1 MAKRK
6 KSVPQV
12 LAEYDHLLAELKHS
26 IQSAQARAALAVNKE
41 LIGLYFEIGK
51 AIVDRQNTEGWG
63 KSIVERLSAD
73 LQAAFPEM
81 IGFSARNVWDMR
93 RLYERYMSRP
103 DLRQLVAEIPWG
115 HNLLIMNSLGD
126 MDQAEWYIR
135 QTIQHGWS
143 RAILSHQI
151 ETKLYSRQATPH
163 KLTNFAST
171 LPAKQSELL
180 QQTLKDPYVFDFLS
194 LGKDAEERDLERA
207 LIERIR
213 DFP

>member
-115 HNLLIMNSLGD
+115 QNLMVLN
-126 MDQAEWYIR
+126 
-135 QTIQHGWS
+135 
-143 RAILSHQI
+143 
-151 ETKLYSRQATPH
+151 KV
-163 KLTNFAST
+163 
-171 LPAKQSELL
+171 KQSIN
-180 QQTLKDPYVFDFLS
+180 P
-194 LGKDAEERDLERA
+194 
-207 LIERIR
+207 
-213 DFP
+213 